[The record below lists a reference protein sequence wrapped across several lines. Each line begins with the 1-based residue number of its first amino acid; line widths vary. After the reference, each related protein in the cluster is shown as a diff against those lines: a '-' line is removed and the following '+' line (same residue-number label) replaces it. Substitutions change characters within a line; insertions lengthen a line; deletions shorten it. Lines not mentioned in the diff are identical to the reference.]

1 MKNEKDAV
9 LVRKVFLAMLVPTI
23 LMNTVTCITAL
34 ADTIIVGNFLGE
46 SALASITFSTPAYM
60 LINTLAALIAV
71 GGTTLMS
78 IAIGSGNKEES
89 DEIFSL
95 MMLLG
100 VITGVVFAFMGA
112 MFIDPIVKIL
122 GARGELAELTREY
135 ALIVFYFTPVIVMN
149 IALAFIV
156 RCDGRPNLAMAGM
169 LAAIIANIVLDLI
182 FIIPFQMGV
191 AGAAWATGASQAIS
205 AAIIATHFY
214 SKKNTLKFVKPS
226 LSKSISIFKGGA
238 GTSLHFV
245 YQFIAILFFNNFIMQ
260 LAGGVGIVVYTVV
273 MNVSTV
279 AMSIFEGLSQT
290 VQPMFSV
297 YHGEGNNKAIK
308 ATYRLS
314 LTATLVLGGA
324 VTAILLLFPHA
335 LVKAFGVTDVSAMSM
350 SVAAIRIFSVS
361 IILMTFNVIMG
372 YYYQST
378 ERVVLAAVIVALRNL
393 AALLLGVIVLGGLF
407 GINGI
412 WGAYIFAEIATFAAW
427 FAYVKRKERA
437 EGACDGIL
445 LLPSQPDVYSRYL
458 SADLEELH
466 AVIGE
471 IKLFFDERGAD
482 ETLAA
487 RVMLA
492 VDELVANVIM
502 HGGKKGLN
510 HIEVRIVLKDEI
522 LLVIRDDGILFDH
535 SAFAGTKPI
544 REGGHGLKLIHK
556 TASSF
561 EYRPAL
567 GLNRTLVKYRN
578 C

>member
-1 MKNEKDAV
+1 
-9 LVRKVFLAMLVPTI
+9 
-23 LMNTVTCITAL
+23 
-34 ADTIIVGNFLGE
+34 
-46 SALASITFSTPAYM
+46 
-60 LINTLAALIAV
+60 
-71 GGTTLMS
+71 
-78 IAIGSGNKEES
+78 
-89 DEIFSL
+89 
-95 MMLLG
+95 
-100 VITGVVFAFMGA
+100 
-112 MFIDPIVKIL
+112 
-122 GARGELAELTREY
+122 
-135 ALIVFYFTPVIVMN
+135 
-149 IALAFIV
+149 
-156 RCDGRPNLAMAGM
+156 M
-169 LAAIIANIVLDLI
+169 LAAA
-182 FIIPFQMGV
+182 
-191 AGAAWATGASQAIS
+191 
-205 AAIIATHFY
+205 
-214 SKKNTLKFVKPS
+214 
-226 LSKSISIFKGGA
+226 
-238 GTSLHFV
+238 
-245 YQFIAILFFNNFIMQ
+245 
-260 LAGGVGIVVYTVV
+260 
-273 MNVSTV
+273 
-279 AMSIFEGLSQT
+279 
-290 VQPMFSV
+290 
-297 YHGEGNNKAIK
+297 
-308 ATYRLS
+308 
-314 LTATLVLGGA
+314 
-324 VTAILLLFPHA
+324 
-335 LVKAFGVTDVSAMSM
+335 
-350 SVAAIRIFSVS
+350 
-361 IILMTFNVIMG
+361 
-372 YYYQST
+372 
-378 ERVVLAAVIVALRNL
+378 IVALRNL
-393 AALLLGVIVLGGLF
+393 VMLLLGVVVLGGLF

-412 WGAYIFAEIATFAAW
+412 WGAYIFAEAVTFAAW

-544 REGGHGLKLIHK
+544 REGGHGLKLIRK